1 MGIFDDISSFFNP
14 QRGYQDAANQLQQY
28 YGNAQ
33 GFLNPFMMNGQNIF
47 GKLMGQY
54 KNLSNPVNLENQWA
68 SSYTMSPYAKNLQGQ
83 ATQSGLDAA
92 SSMGLMGSSAAL
104 NNIQNSA
111 GNIMQSDR
119 QQYLNDLMDKYR
131 TAVGLGQSIYGT
143 GANAAGMMGNNAM
156 NMGNNMAGMAYGE
169 ANAPGDMFGKLL
181 GLGTMAGIDYL
192 TGGMKNK
199 TQ

>member
-14 QRGYQDAANQLQQY
+14 QRGYQAAGQQLQKY
-28 YGNAQ
+28 YQNAQ
-33 GFLNPFMMNGQNIF
+33 GSLNPYMMNGQNIF
-47 GKLMGQY
+47 QSLLGQY
-54 KNLSNPVNLENQWA
+54 QNLSNPADLENQWA

-104 NNIQNSA
+104 NNIQNSS

-119 QQYLNDLMDKYR
+119 QQYMDDLMDKYKS
-131 TAVGLGQSIYGT
+131 AIGLGQSIYGT
-143 GANAAGMMGNNAM
+143 GANAAGAMSNNSM

-169 ANAPGDMFGKLL
+169 ENAPGSMFGSLL
-181 GLGTMAGIDYL
+181 GLGVNGAINYA